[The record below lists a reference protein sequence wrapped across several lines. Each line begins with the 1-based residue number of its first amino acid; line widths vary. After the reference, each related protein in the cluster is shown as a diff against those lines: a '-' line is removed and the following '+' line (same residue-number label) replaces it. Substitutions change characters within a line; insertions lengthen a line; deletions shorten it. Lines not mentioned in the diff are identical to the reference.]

1 MPQRKKPKVNQ
12 DDIDVAVAQLEDALD
27 IDSLS
32 DVDKFFALN
41 LLQDYGRLCGI
52 GEAAWREIYEAGLTV
67 RQQSGAKGN
76 THYKMVKSESIDIY
90 KMAVASKLSLAA
102 KISKFVN
109 SGLAPA
115 EEDVRDEFDD
125 FNA

>member
-1 MPQRKKPKVNQ
+1 MPQRKKPKIQ
-12 DDIDVAVAQLEDALD
+12 QSDIDVAVEQLEDALD

-32 DVDKFFALN
+32 KVDKFFALN
-41 LLQDYGRLCGI
+41 LLQDYGRTCGI
-52 GEAAWREIYEAGLTV
+52 GEAAWRSIENEGLTV

-76 THYKMVKSESIDIY
+76 THYKMVKSEAIDIF
-90 KMAVASKLSLAA
+90 KMAIANKISLAA

-109 SGLAPA
+109 SGVLQQ
-115 EEDVRDEFDD
+115 EEEEDEFDR